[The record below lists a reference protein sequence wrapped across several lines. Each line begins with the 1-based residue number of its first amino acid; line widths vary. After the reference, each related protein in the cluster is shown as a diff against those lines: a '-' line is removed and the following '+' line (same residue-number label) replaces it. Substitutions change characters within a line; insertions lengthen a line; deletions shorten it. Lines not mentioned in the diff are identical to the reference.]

1 MHGTG
6 RSRTRQDTETDI
18 RNVQSID
25 DIVKDFLDFLVLE
38 RELGTKEVEFNRALL
53 TLPAPVRA
61 APALKA
67 VPTPALTPSSATA
80 RPQPAGANPFAAEP
94 DLAGSCVESSLS
106 GSKCKVLFVAETIY
120 SKLCEGVTGELFL
133 KVLAA
138 MKLEPSD
145 AAFLDFKR
153 KSANTAL
160 PRRAGKEEL
169 AAVHA
174 LIMDA
179 ISRLSPEIVV
189 AFGQTALLSV
199 SPGSVML
206 RDRWYLLSGVSILG
220 AVHPAD
226 IVRFMKN
233 GGSGLGR
240 AKKELW
246 NEMKAVLK
254 KLGRDVGV

>member
-1 MHGTG
+1 M
-6 RSRTRQDTETDI
+6 
-18 RNVQSID
+18 QSID

-38 RELGTKEVEFNRALL
+38 RELGTKEVEFDRALL

-67 VPTPALTPSSATA
+67 APSPASIPATVA
-80 RPQPAGANPFAAEP
+80 AKPRPAGVNPFAAEP
-94 DLAGSCVESSLS
+94 AATSAGIESSLAGSH
-106 GSKCKVLFVAETIY
+106 CKVLFVAETIY
-120 SKLCEGVTGELFL
+120 SKLCEGITGELFL

-138 MKLEPSD
+138 MKLEPGD

-153 KSANTAL
+153 KNGNTSA
-160 PRRAGKEEL
+160 PRRASKEEL
-169 AAVHA
+169 EAVHST
-174 LIMDA
+174 IMNA
-179 ISRLSPEIVV
+179 VSGLSPEIVV
-189 AFGQTALLSV
+189 AFGQTALSAI

-233 GGSGLGR
+233 GGSGLAR